1 MSATQK
7 KVYAVAF
14 CITFSLLLGLASGV
28 VTAALGASVL
38 ASVSAGGA
46 AFLVVCGIGV
56 AIINLF
62 DFADDRRE
70 PQQGAPQP

>member
-14 CITFSLLLGLASGV
+14 CITLSLFLGLASGV

-46 AFLVVCGIGV
+46 AFLVICGIGV
-56 AIINLF
+56 AIIGLF
-62 DFADDRRE
+62 DFPDDRRE
-70 PQQGAPQP
+70 SQQGAPQL